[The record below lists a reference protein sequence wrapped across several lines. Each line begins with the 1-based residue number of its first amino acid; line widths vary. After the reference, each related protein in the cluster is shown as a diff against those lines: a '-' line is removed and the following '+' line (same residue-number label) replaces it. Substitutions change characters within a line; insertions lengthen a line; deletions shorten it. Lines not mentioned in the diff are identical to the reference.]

1 MDRFGNKENH
11 DSSHA
16 TDQEYAEHEQ
26 EDQSTKIQLINFL
39 QWRRSQDYTTR
50 TTEFNNGLLP
60 SLPLCVRKLVPR
72 PSPPPVFAKNQSREG
87 LRKRLHVVVWKC
99 HVKFGPP

>member
-1 MDRFGNKENH
+1 MDWFGDKEDHN
-11 DSSHA
+11 SSHA

-50 TTEFNNGLLP
+50 TTEFNNGLAPRLTS
-60 SLPLCVRKLVPR
+60 SLCEKVSSQTFPASSFCKKPKQGRSEKEATRSGMEV
-72 PSPPPVFAKNQSREG
+72 SR
-87 LRKRLHVVVWKC
+87 
-99 HVKFGPP
+99 